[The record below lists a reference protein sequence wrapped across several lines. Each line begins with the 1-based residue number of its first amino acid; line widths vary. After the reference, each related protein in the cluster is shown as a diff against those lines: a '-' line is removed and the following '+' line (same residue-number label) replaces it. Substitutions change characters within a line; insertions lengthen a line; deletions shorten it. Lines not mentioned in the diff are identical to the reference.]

1 MLESVERVFRRGAV
15 MPLIKGR
22 RRFFPS
28 RLSGFTRSL
37 SARSLILLSIVI
49 VLALGISL
57 SLAEI
62 NRGRKEFSRKLLRQ
76 ARFLEN
82 GLDMKE
88 LSKLDGN
95 ADDMSKPEYS
105 RLKQQLINISEIF
118 PDFQYVYLM
127 SINSDG
133 NMVFLVDSAIA
144 GSEDESLP
152 GELCEDKDLLTVFE
166 TGRGAVMPLMPDKLG
181 TMITVAVPVVDP
193 DSDAVFAVLGIDI
206 DSEDWGGL
214 NLSYALLPIIFSL
227 TLVLIAFI
235 YYFLVRWRERLPSEK
250 LEKRFVRYL
259 DSLIFLVVGV
269 TVTLFSTFIVH
280 EQQKELRNSAFI
292 TLAEGRAHYVI
303 EKIANLRD
311 YELEGLSRFFESS
324 CVVEKDE
331 FRNYTQ
337 SLTSNGLMNTW
348 FWVERVKVSESPSS
362 ESRSGQS
369 DFEQFS
375 IWNFEFEDENVDTFN
390 SSEEFRYPIKY
401 VEPFE
406 EYGTLA
412 GLDLGSNLL
421 IRATIDKAISCGLI
435 TATDPFVIP
444 NHDDSGPHFL
454 VFKPV
459 LGNSKDFIGL
469 VGALVHPE
477 SFVKTLP
484 VLDSEGDPKVI
495 LGLYQILEDGS
506 PYLLF
511 SLGHDYAFSVNPSAH
526 SSLWHY
532 DVGELNLVIPFFV
545 FGRVFAV
552 VAHPGPD
559 FSAVYP
565 LDNWILVLAF
575 GFTLTFSLSLLV
587 GYLTNRRFHLERE
600 VRERTEELR
609 ESLGILSQ
617 TMEASI
623 NVLASAVDLRDPY
636 TAGHQRRVAE
646 LSVAIGKKLGLE
658 EDRIRGLR
666 LSAMI
671 HDVGKIQVP
680 AEILSTPRRL
690 TDLEFDLIKL
700 YPAAGR
706 ELFKDIEFPWPVAD
720 AIYQHHERLDGSG
733 YPEGIT
739 GEKIILEARIIAVAD
754 VVEAISSHRPYRPS
768 LGIDAAL
775 DEIRKGKG
783 RLFDPEVV
791 DACLELFDEGFS
803 FSD

>member
-1 MLESVERVFRRGAV
+1 

-22 RRFFPS
+22 RCFFPK
-28 RLSGFTRSL
+28 RLLGFARSF
-37 SARSLILLSIVI
+37 SARSFLLLSIVVI
-49 VLALGISL
+49 LALGISV

-62 NRGRKEFSRKLLRQ
+62 NRGKKEFSRRLLRQ
-76 ARFLEN
+76 ARFLES
-82 GLDMKE
+82 GLNKKE
-88 LSKLDGN
+88 LSTLNGN
-95 ADDMSKPEYS
+95 IDDMSKPEYS
-105 RLKQQLINISEIF
+105 RLRKQLANTSEIF
-118 PDFQYVYLM
+118 PNFQSVYLM
-127 SINSDG
+127 RIDDEG

-152 GELCEDKDLLTVFE
+152 GDLYEDKDLLMVLE
-166 TGRGAVMPLMPDKLG
+166 TGRGAVMPLMSDKWG
-181 TMITVAVPVVDP
+181 TWITVAIPIIDP
-193 DSDAVFAVLGIDI
+193 YSDEVFAVLGVDI
-206 DSEDWGGL
+206 DSKDWGGFI
-214 NLSYALLPIIFSL
+214 LSYAVLPIIFSF
-227 TLVLIAFI
+227 TLIFIAI
-235 YYFLVRWRERLPSEK
+235 ISYFMVRWRERLPSEK
-250 LEKRFVRYL
+250 LEKRFSRYL
-259 DSLIFLVVGV
+259 ESLIFLAVGV
-269 TVTLFSTFIVH
+269 TVTVFASFLVN

-292 TLAEGRAHYVI
+292 TLAESRAHYLT
-303 EKIANLRD
+303 EKILSLRD
-311 YELEGLSRFFESS
+311 HELEGLSRFFESS
-324 CVVEKDE
+324 IAVEREE

-348 FWVERVKVSESPSS
+348 FWVERIKVSESLSLEPK
-362 ESRSGQS
+362 SGQS
-369 DFEQFS
+369 EFEQFS
-375 IWNFEFEDENVDTFN
+375 IWSFGDQDVDTFD
-390 SSEEFRYPIKY
+390 SSEEFLYPIKY

-421 IRATIDKAISCGLI
+421 IRAAIDEALSYGLI
-435 TATDPFVIP
+435 TATDPLIIP
-444 NHDDSGPHFL
+444 NHDGSGPHFF

-459 LGNSKDFIGL
+459 FGNSEDFVGF

-484 VLDSEGDPKVI
+484 VLDSEEDPTVI

-511 SLGHDYAFSVNPSAH
+511 SMGHNYGFSINPSAH

-532 DVGELNLVIPFFV
+532 DVSGLNLVVPVFV

-559 FSAVYP
+559 FSTVYP
-565 LDNWILVLAF
+565 LDNWIFILAI
-575 GFTLTFSLSLLV
+575 GLTLTFSLSILV
-587 GYLTNRRFHLERE
+587 GYLTNRSFHLERE
-600 VRERTEELR
+600 VGKRTEELR
-609 ESLGILSQ
+609 ESLEIVSK
-617 TMEASI
+617 TMEASV

-636 TAGHQRRVAE
+636 TSGHQRRVAE
-646 LSVAIGKKLGLE
+646 LSFAIGKKLRLE

-700 YPAAGR
+700 HPTAGH

-733 YPEGIT
+733 YPEGIS

-768 LGIDAAL
+768 LGIDVAL